1 MVQKKY
7 NKNLTP
13 LPGGSVKQLA
23 WDTDLKK
30 LVKKKTLINIDKIIN
45 WTEIF

>member
-1 MVQKKY
+1 MRLQ
-7 NKNLTP
+7 NKNIVDIVFLQP
-13 LPGGSVKQLA
+13 
-23 WDTDLKK
+23 WNWNLKK